1 MDFSLIEQIF
11 LRGGGTMEERALR
24 RSFGWFIFLVL
35 PLVLILGAVPCAAEE
50 TYTLQDLLVA
60 VEPIPI
66 DNLRFSDFSVPYSNS
81 SDSIPIDLSNIS
93 VTTIGEGTLKPGLKF
108 DLNGELSVTASIRTL
123 IISYTVTHLGGDFI
137 EGSTL
142 NLGELSIS
150 GNHSLVMVE
159 EKTAYGQIDT
169 ATRHVL
175 YKLYQN
181 QSTQLWDGKLK
192 TPQAVLRPTVSLQV
206 KGEAS
211 IDSFEQKFTLT
222 PAPGTPMANAGVD
235 QAVFDQV
242 SLDGSDSSPAD
253 ATYQWELYQK
263 GENGWELF
271 ASAPGVQAEFTN
283 LVNGFYE
290 ARLTVTNSLGVSAVD
305 TAIIAAA
312 GPSGAGTEP
321 KIEEVE
327 LNLWNFELK
336 KYKYCRWSTA
346 RMLGTF
352 DLPDDFEFK
361 RGDDL
366 VGKVTVEISRE
377 GEPVIVMSDDL
388 KLKVKNRKYKSLI
401 HGHGR

>member
-1 MDFSLIEQIF
+1 
-11 LRGGGTMEERALR
+11 MEERALR
-24 RSFGWFIFLVL
+24 RSFGWFIVLVL
-35 PLVLILGAVPCAAEE
+35 PLILILGAVPCAAEE
-50 TYTLQDLLVA
+50 THTLQELLV
-60 VEPIPI
+60 EGESIQI
-66 DNLRFSDFSVPYSNS
+66 DNLVFSDFSEYHSSGSN
-81 SDSIPIDLSNIS
+81 IDLSNIS
-93 VTTIGEGTLKPGLKF
+93 VKTIGEGTLKPGLEF
-108 DLNGELSVTASIRTL
+108 VLNGELSVTASSRTL
-123 IISYTVTHLGGDFI
+123 KILYTVTHLGGDFI
-137 EGSTL
+137 EGDCFTL
-142 NLGELSIS
+142 APLTIS
-150 GNHSLVMVE
+150 GNNALVRFQVE
-159 EKTAYGQIDT
+159 TAYGQNGIT
-169 ATRHVL
+169 KKIFYQL
-175 YKLYQN
+175 NQN
-181 QSTQLWDGKLK
+181 QSRQFSDGNLE
-192 TPQAVLRPTVSLQV
+192 TPQAVLRPTVSLQAIAPASEE
-206 KGEAS
+206 EAS
-211 IDSFEQKFTLT
+211 IDGFEQRFTLAT
-222 PAPGTPMANAGVD
+222 APGTPIAEAGVD

-321 KIEEVE
+321 KIEEAE

-401 HGHGR
+401 HGHRR